1 MTRNTSV
8 VLGYHFEEFVK
19 QSIDEGR
26 YKNISEVIRAGLRL
40 LEDEELKHK
49 TLKNAIIEGIESGVA
64 VSFDPEKHLK
74 ELKRIRLK
82 NA

>member
-8 VLGYHFEEFVK
+8 VLGDHFEEFAK

-64 VSFDPEKHLK
+64 VSFDPEKYLK